1 MDLLD
6 LFVKISVDDKASGQ
20 MEGLSAGM
28 IAKGQLIASG
38 VQAAVSTAI
47 SAIKQLVGG
56 AVNAYSQYEQLAG
69 GIETFFGSASDTV
82 MENAQ
87 NAYKTAGM
95 SANQYMQQVSSFA
108 TTLVN
113 SVAQRG
119 HEVAETSAADAQQI
133 TKEYSRALADQIE
146 DLKYQQQDYMDA
158 KREAQQQEIEDTQR
172 AQQEE
177 TEAFQRATDE
187 RIKQINREYLEK
199 IKLVDKEEYDRLKA
213 IQDQIDGINE
223 QGKKE
228 KEAREKRERESK
240 LAALREKEA
249 TATSYKDISDARK
262 EMSELIQKYAE
273 EDADKERQTR
283 LDDLNKQKQEV
294 KESANEKRNVLKEQ
308 QQQEVAN
315 YKDTREQ
322 ELKALRESQQQQ
334 LEEIRKAHS
343 EELKE
348 LQRAQ
353 AEQMKAAQRHNE
365 DLLAAKKQMLA
376 ESQSSG
382 KEFVKATE
390 EDQAEAA
397 ELAQK
402 AIVDMADNANKMG
415 TSMDMIQ
422 NAYQGFAKQNF
433 TMLDNLKL
441 GFGGTKTEMERLLDT
456 AEQIKASHG
465 EMAEYS
471 IDSFADIIDAIHVV
485 QQEYEVSGYSVEEL
499 TQKIADHSL
508 TEQDLKRVAQDLGI
522 SYEEAMQRMQ
532 SGALTAQDAIILT
545 GTTSYE
551 AASTIEGS
559 TNRMKAA
566 WENWI
571 ISLANPEM
579 DLGETTNN
587 LVDSVI
593 VAAENIIPR
602 VGEVLTRLGETI
614 AEHVP
619 DVTEKLGSLFY
630 NSVPPEFQ
638 QTLDDLGM
646 RLDDVASHWEPII
659 GKMQELADIVAP
671 KVSEVLQY
679 IYDNAL
685 TQALLPALGNLGDAI
700 SHLMDAMKDWVG
712 PIMNIVGII
721 GNAFVGALGI
731 AIDIISAAIEIIAGI
746 LNALKQFSDFLE
758 NTGKAIGDFANSAK
772 GFFDDFGKNVENVVK
787 SVIDWFAH
795 LPENIL
801 NALGEIGQTLVK
813 SGSDL
818 LDGMFNGIKTV
829 WNDVCNFF
837 INLPQNVVREIG
849 NLGNT
854 LLQAGRDLIDGL
866 IRGLTENPTIVTDTL
881 WNIASGAVDGFKQFF
896 GIASPSK
903 LMRKLG
909 GYVMDGYVEGLE
921 KGLPA
926 VSGIMSDMSDVI
938 ASSASTFEMGA
949 VESVGGYEAVAY
961 GTPSPLPPINIYMT
975 YNAGEDAQE
984 LVYDMVGQLRRY
996 GYTMG
1001 GRG

>member
-6 LFVKISVDDKASGQ
+6 LFVKIGVDDKASGQ
-20 MEGLSAGM
+20 MESLSAGM
-28 IAKGQLIASG
+28 IAKGQLIASA
-38 VQAAVSTAI
+38 VQTAVSA
-47 SAIKQLVGG
+47 AFNGIKQLVGG
-56 AVNAYSQYEQLAG
+56 AVDAYSQYEQLAG

-82 MENAQ
+82 MQNAQ

-158 KREAQQQEIEDTQR
+158 KREAQQQEIQDTQR

-177 TEAFQRATDE
+177 TEAFQRATEE
-187 RIKQINREYLEK
+187 RIKQINREYMEK
-199 IKLVDKEEYDRLKA
+199 MKLIDKEEYERLKS
-213 IQDQIDGINE
+213 IQDQIDQINE

-228 KEAREKRERESK
+228 KEANEKRERESK
-240 LAALREKEA
+240 MAALREKEA
-249 TATSYKDISDARK
+249 TATSYSEIEDARRQ
-262 EMSELIQKYAE
+262 MSELQQKYAE
-273 EDADKERQTR
+273 EDAEKERKNR
-283 LDDLNKQKQEV
+283 LDSLNKQKQDV
-294 KESANEKRNVLKEQ
+294 KDSANEKRNVLREQ
-308 QQQEVAN
+308 QQQEVAD
-315 YKDTREQ
+315 YKESRDQ

-348 LQRAQ
+348 IQRAQ

-365 DLLAAKKQMLA
+365 DLLAEKKKMLA
-376 ESQSSG
+376 EAQSSG

-390 EDQAEAA
+390 EDQEEAA
-397 ELAQK
+397 KLAQK

-499 TQKIADHSL
+499 TQKLQDHSL

-532 SGALTAQDAIILT
+532 NGSLTAQDAIILT

-619 DVTEKLGSLFY
+619 DITEKLGSAFY
-630 NSVPPEFQ
+630 NAVPPEFQ
-638 QTLDDLGM
+638 QRIDELNPKLQE
-646 RLDDVASHWEPII
+646 LASHWQPIADKMREI
-659 GKMQELADIVAP
+659 GEIVGP
-671 KVSEVLQY
+671 KISEVFQY
-679 IYDNAL
+679 IYDNSVM
-685 TQALLPALGNLGDAI
+685 QGLLPALGHLGDAI
-700 SHLMDAMKDWVG
+700 ANLMDAFKYWAE
-712 PIMNIVGII
+712 PIMNVAGIF
-721 GNAFVGALGI
+721 GNALVGA
-731 AIDIISAAIEIIAGI
+731 ISIAIEIITACI
-746 LNALKQFSDFLE
+746 NIITAIMNALKWFCETIE
-758 NTGKAIGDFANSAK
+758 NTGKAIGDFVNSAGK
-772 GFFDDFGKNVENVVK
+772 FFDDLGKGIDETIKN
-787 SVIDWFAH
+787 VIDWFKH

-801 NALGEIGQTLVK
+801 HALGDLGKLLFNA
-813 SGSDL
+813 GSDIINGLFEGLKNSFEDVKRWVEGVGDWIQANKGPKQYDLGL
-818 LDGMFNGIKTV
+818 LVQNGKWIMQGLEDGMRSSF
-829 WNDVCNFF
+829 
-837 INLPQNVVREIG
+837 P
-849 NLGNT
+849 
-854 LLQAGRDLIDGL
+854 LI
-866 IRGLTENPTIVTDTL
+866 EN
-881 WNIASGAVDGFKQFF
+881 
-896 GIASPSK
+896 
-903 LMRKLG
+903 
-909 GYVMDGYVEGLE
+909 
-921 KGLPA
+921 A
-926 VSGIMSDMSDVI
+926 VSDIEGMMNVGAPNLSI
-938 ASSASTFEMGA
+938 ATATSA
-949 VESVGGYEAVAY
+949 GGL
-961 GTPSPLPPINIYMT
+961 SPINIYMT